1 MARPSKSQKKITKTH
16 SNSNYKTNS
25 NNNKQRPKSMKRTE
39 RTLENQPWN
48 TQGVVADR
56 NYHQQGVF
64 DKNMKKDSLAAEE
77 RKQRAQKKVE

>member
-1 MARPSKSQKKITKTH
+1 
-16 SNSNYKTNS
+16 
-25 NNNKQRPKSMKRTE
+25 MKRTE